1 MKKILIVISSVFLI
15 FSAVCVWFIDG
26 FDNLL
31 KFIITIISIVC
42 ATGVVFH
49 YELEQQKVAINIKK
63 LNINGNKNKINVEN
77 DITNEKQ
84 IIPLDNNKIM

>member
-1 MKKILIVISSVFLI
+1 MKNHEVSKNLIKLRLQN
-15 FSAVCVWFIDG
+15 
-26 FDNLL
+26 NLTQDDL
-31 KFIITIISIVC
+31 
-42 ATGVVFH
+42 A
-49 YELEQQKVAINIKK
+49 KK